1 MSDHKWD
8 IVMTGAE
15 LAATRAWLGVTKAWL
30 GQYLGQSDNDISR
43 MERGKDVVTYRQA
56 EAIDKLVQLTRT
68 AETQL
73 AERLAHDDRPTL
85 TVWRSD
91 ADAARDP
98 AARRLPAGWWLA
110 TAGRLQQQI
119 PNLTVDYAD
128 VA

>member
-1 MSDHKWD
+1 MSDHQWD

-15 LAATRAWLGVTKAWL
+15 LAATRTWLGVTRAWL

-56 EAIDKLVQLTRT
+56 EAIDKLVQITLA

-73 AERLAHDDRPTL
+73 AERLTQDESPTL

-91 ADAARDP
+91 ADAGRDP
-98 AARRLPAGWWLA
+98 EARRLPAGWWLA
-110 TAGRLQQQI
+110 TAGRLQRQI
-119 PNLTVDYAD
+119 RDLAVEYSEK
-128 VA
+128 

>member
-1 MSDHKWD
+1 
-8 IVMTGAE
+8 
-15 LAATRAWLGVTKAWL
+15 
-30 GQYLGQSDNDISR
+30 

-56 EAIDKLVQLTRT
+56 EAIDKLVELTLT

-98 AARRLPAGWWLA
+98 EARRLPAGWWFA
-110 TAGRLQQQI
+110 TAGRLQRQI
-119 PNLTVDYAD
+119 RDLAVEYSEK
-128 VA
+128 